1 MSEKDTFP
9 KQTQRGL
16 GRGLAALFGEEEED
30 YAELDRSRQAKTVPV
45 EFLRPNPFQPRRRF
59 DEEQINALVDSVRQ
73 QGILQPILVRRHGD
87 EANVYEIVAGERRWR
102 AAQLAKLHEVP
113 VIIKE
118 ITDKESL
125 EIALVENIQRQD
137 LNALEEAEGFRR
149 LMDQF
154 EHTQE
159 NLARAVGKSRSHIA
173 NTVRLLNLPEAVKRL
188 VEENKL
194 SAGHGRALL
203 NADDPEAL
211 ARQVVNKG
219 LNVRQTE
226 RLVQRAKSM
235 ANGAKATTTLA
246 KDTDT
251 MALERDLSNL
261 LGLKVT
267 IGFRGNGGELTIHYR
282 TLEQLDDVLRRLNP
296 EGADLP
302 IMAAVGEAAAEEK
315 SALEGGET
323 A

>member
-1 MSEKDTFP
+1 MSEKERNP
-9 KQTQRGL
+9 KPTQRGL

-30 YAELDRSRQAKTVPV
+30 YAELDRMRQTKTVPV
-45 EFLRPNPFQPRRRF
+45 EFLRPNPFQPRRNF

-87 EANVYEIVAGERRWR
+87 EANAYEIVAGERRWR

-113 VIIKE
+113 VIIKD
-118 ITDKESL
+118 ITDKDSL

-137 LNALEEAEGFRR
+137 LNALEEAEGYRR

-159 NLARAVGKSRSHIA
+159 NLGRAVGKSRSHIA
-173 NTVRLLNLPEAVKRL
+173 NTVRLLNLPDAVKRL
-188 VEENKL
+188 VEENVL
-194 SAGHGRALL
+194 TAGHGRALL

-211 ARQVVNKG
+211 ARQVATKG

-226 RLVQRAKSM
+226 KLVQRAK
-235 ANGAKATTTLA
+235 AKATGAEATTTLA

-282 TLEQLDDVLRRLNP
+282 TLEQLDDVLRRLNA
-296 EGADLP
+296 EGAELP
-302 IMAAVGEAAAEEK
+302 RMAGPGSEATAA
-315 SALEGGET
+315 EGGEK

>member
-1 MSEKDTFP
+1 MSEKDTIP
-9 KQTQRGL
+9 KQKQRGL

-30 YAELDRSRQAKTVPV
+30 YAELDRVRQTKTVPV
-45 EFLRPNPFQPRRRF
+45 EFLRPNPFQPRRNF
-59 DEEQINALVDSVRQ
+59 DEEQINALVDSVRE
-73 QGILQPILVRRHGD
+73 QGILQPILVRRHGE
-87 EANVYEIVAGERRWR
+87 EANTYEIVAGERRWR

-118 ITDKESL
+118 ISDKDSL

-137 LNALEEAEGFRR
+137 LNALEEAEGYQR
-149 LMDQF
+149 LMNQF
-154 EHTQE
+154 SHTQE
-159 NLARAVGKSRSHIA
+159 NLARAVGKSRSHVA
-173 NTVRLLNLPEAVKRL
+173 NTLRLLNLPEAVKRL
-188 VEENKL
+188 VDKNVL

-211 ARQVVNKG
+211 ARLVAKKG

-226 RLVQRAKSM
+226 RLVKRAKSKDS
-235 ANGAKATTTLA
+235 GAKATTTFA
-246 KDTDT
+246 KDSDT
-251 MALERDLSNL
+251 MALERDLSTL

-282 TLEQLDDVLRRLNP
+282 TLEQLDDVLRRLNH
-296 EGADLP
+296 EGTELP
-302 IMAAVGEAAAEEK
+302 RMAAAPAEETSAAE
-315 SALEGGET
+315 GGPE